1 MDNASPTCS
10 TRKTRQFH
18 DKHTKPIGGFWTLSK
33 VLEVEPLVDE
43 TLREFVRKLNQEFVE
58 KDAICMIDTAGRI

>member
-1 MDNASPTCS
+1 MFNTQDKA
-10 TRKTRQFH
+10 FH

-43 TLREFVRKLNQEFVE
+43 TLRDFVSKLKQEFVE
-58 KDAICMIDTAGRI
+58 TDRVCMMDDWISYCKV